1 MVSSSFVYAACFAL
15 PPILAL
21 APSPGSRTWAP
32 ICIYQPWPQ
41 FVFTGPGPWF
51 VFTSPSP
58 KFEITDSSLQFYYQ
72 SGAWVLHIRTLCLY
86 LRPWL
91 TICITGLR
99 PEFASI
105 LLLVVVVAM
114 VVVMVAVVL
123 ISLE

>member
-15 PPILAL
+15 PPTLAL

-41 FVFTGPGPWF
+41 FVFTG
-51 VFTSPSP
+51 PSP